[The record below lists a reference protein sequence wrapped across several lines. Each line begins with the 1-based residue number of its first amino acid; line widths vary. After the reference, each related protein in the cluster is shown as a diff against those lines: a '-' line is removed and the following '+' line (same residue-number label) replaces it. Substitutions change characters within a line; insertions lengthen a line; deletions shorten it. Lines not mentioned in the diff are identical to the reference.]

1 MSQTAPVPFAVG
13 VQSEKLSPV
22 DIRPQDTDSSALPPL
37 RFHHPRELELDLRFD
52 DPRKPRHRPPRDLAR
67 GGRADCVRT
76 DEGSVKAEPRDG
88 DECLLWVG
96 DDRFAL
102 VDVHWHTPSEHTVG
116 GVAFP
121 MEQHMKYQRVA
132 GDGAEDA
139 GGAEA
144 EDSGY
149 TVIGVFVHPGQAND
163 SLDRLLMSAR
173 RSEGHWPVDGVG
185 LDALLPSCTESYRYV
200 GSTTTCP
207 YVPGVRWIVL
217 THPVQASAEALAHY
231 RKVFP
236 KGNALETQPLRDRR
250 VVSDRHRWW

>member
-1 MSQTAPVPFAVG
+1 MSQTSPASSAVDT
-13 VQSEKLSPV
+13 SCEKLSPV
-22 DIRPQDTDSSALPPL
+22 DVRPADTDSSALPPL
-37 RFHHPRELELDLRFD
+37 RFRHPGELVLDLHFD
-52 DPRKPRHRPPRDLAR
+52 DPEKPRRRPPRDRAR
-67 GGRADCVRT
+67 GDGYDCVRT
-76 DEGSVKAEPRDG
+76 DEGSVKAAPRKG

-96 DDRFAL
+96 DVRFAL

-121 MEQHMKYQRVA
+121 MEQHMKYRRV
-132 GDGAEDA
+132 DGATGPAEED
-139 GGAEA
+139 GEF
-144 EDSGY
+144 
-149 TVIGVFVHPGQAND
+149 TVIGVFVHPGQPND
-163 SLDRLLMSAR
+163 SLDRLLTSAR
-173 RSEGHWPVDGVG
+173 RSDGHWTVDGVG

-207 YVPGVRWIVL
+207 YIPGVRWTLL

-250 VVSDRHRWW
+250 VLSDRHRWW